1 MFMQVF
7 CCWGGEVQILEA
19 DECRNQEV
27 VERHS
32 RYRGGGQFKVLK
44 RHERKKLWR
53 ARGEV

>member
-27 VERHS
+27 VDRHS